1 MRANA
6 ILKVVNPLLFL
17 ALLVQAATGLG
28 MWLFEWDAVMDVHI
42 ANGIVLIVLAV
53 AHLMLNWRWVR
64 VTYRRKSVGSRS
76 RA

>member
-17 ALLVQAATGLG
+17 AVLVQAVTGLG
-28 MWLFEWDAVMDVHI
+28 MWLFTWGAVLHVHI
-42 ANGIVLIVLAV
+42 ANGIVLLVLAG

-64 VTYRRKSVGSRS
+64 VTYRRRSAGSKS